1 MATGA
6 VATLKRLW
14 RQNRWLTLAFA
25 LTLTLALIFIIRA
38 GVFFI
43 YWQQH
48 RDEPIEG
55 WMTVRYVARSYRVD
69 PKIVH
74 DAVGLPETGPD
85 RRPLVRIAR
94 EDGQPLDEMTARIL
108 EAIRADRAARGQPAG
123 NLPAPDIPPPETAPG
138 ASPRP

>member
-123 NLPAPDIPPPETAPG
+123 NLPAPDIPPPDPAPG